1 LVSIKPLFMRLRLL
15 FILLLSVFLCGCFT
29 SYNNQTYFRKVQVKN
44 QPNPQK
50 DIIRIYIDKYGYFYP
65 DIAVPINRHIFLRP
79 TDRVKDA
86 DTTGANL
93 YYYFTSNPRP
103 LDSLARFYR
112 VPNTG
117 KADKVYNAVEDKEV
131 AAYAYKIHQM
141 VVRLHADKYVV
152 FVHGF
157 NVEDATEDYDL
168 LKKKIEEGHYNDRKH
183 MVFIE
188 VYWDGLKNLN
198 NKVTSAIKIW
208 EHAQNNSRYVGLA
221 LRKVLDNLKDPV
233 PLVIITHSLGASVGT
248 GALFNCT
255 SKWGKMKNERD
266 QLEMDNLMKM
276 RTPTFPDIR
285 LGMLA
290 PAMPGVET
298 FIDFN
303 KRSPD
308 IEAKDNRIYPVV
320 IGYNPYD
327 FAVSKWFLSAK
338 MGATTLGCNYI
349 TKKQPEIDRVKQV
362 LADSLK
368 YDTTYINKLIV
379 PIQFKTKKKFPI
391 LHLEEH
397 DLSYYLKD
405 TVNIKKFMDDLFL

>member
-1 LVSIKPLFMRLRLL
+1 MRLRLL
-15 FILLLSVFLCGCFT
+15 FVLLLCVFLCGCFT

-44 QPNPQK
+44 QPNPTN
-50 DIIRIYIDKYGYFYP
+50 DVIRIYIDKYGYFYP
-65 DIAVPINRHIFLRP
+65 NIAVPINRSVFMHP
-79 TDRVKDA
+79 YNHVKDA

-93 YYYFTSNPRP
+93 YYYFTTNTRP
-103 LDSLARFYR
+103 LDSLARFY
-112 VPNTG
+112 
-117 KADKVYNAVEDKEV
+117 KVNGSGIPDRIYNDVENKIV
-131 AAYAYKIHQM
+131 AAYADKIHQM
-141 VVRLHADKYVV
+141 VVRLHADRYVV

-168 LKKKIEEGHYNDRKH
+168 LKKKIEEGHYNDHKH

-188 VYWDGLKNLN
+188 IYWDGLKNLN

-208 EHAQNNSRYVGLA
+208 EHAQNNSRYVALA
-221 LRKVLDNLKDPV
+221 LRKLLDNLQDPI

-255 SKWGKMKNERD
+255 SKWAQMKNERD
-266 QLEMDNLMKM
+266 QLQLDNLMKL
-276 RTPTFPDIR
+276 RTPTFPDIH

-308 IEAKDNRIYPVV
+308 IEAKDNRIYPIV

-327 FAVSKWFLSAK
+327 FAVSKWFLSAQ

-349 TKKQPEIDRVKQV
+349 TKNQAEIDRVKKV

-368 YDTTYINKLIV
+368 YDTAYVSKLIV
-379 PIQFKTKKKFPI
+379 PIKFRTKQKFPI
-391 LHLEEH
+391 IHLEEH
-397 DLSYYLKD
+397 GLPYYLKD